1 MARLFFAIA
10 LFFTALVALAFAT
23 EDSCDGLTPGRLL
36 ATVAAAISVGA
47 LVGTVLPRRFAR
59 RLNPWVVGA
68 ATIAIVLPVT
78 WVLLT
83 LDWVE
88 KCSA

>member
-1 MARLFFAIA
+1 MSRWLFVIA
-10 LFFTALVALAFAT
+10 LFFVAFVALAFAT
-23 EDSCDGLTPGRLL
+23 EDACDGLTPGRLL

-47 LVGTVLPRRFAR
+47 LVGMMLPRRFAR
-59 RLNPWVVGA
+59 RLNPWAAGA
-68 ATIAIVLPVT
+68 ATVAVVLPVT

-88 KCSA
+88 NCSA